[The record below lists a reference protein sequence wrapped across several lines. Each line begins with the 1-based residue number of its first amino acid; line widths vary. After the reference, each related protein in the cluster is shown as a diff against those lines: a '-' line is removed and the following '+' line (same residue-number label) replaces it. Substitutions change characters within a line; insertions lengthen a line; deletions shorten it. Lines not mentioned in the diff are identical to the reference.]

1 MNIRGQTGLPN
12 AKQAQIE
19 SFILQQK
26 LDVLHLQEINICDES
41 FSNSNVLSSS
51 YNIISN
57 NSPTKY
63 GTASIIR
70 SDFIPENIQLDSNG
84 RAIIFNIGQI
94 TLANLYLPSGT
105 DAMSRS
111 SREQYFS
118 ETIPQLLLNRMESGC
133 IGGDMNCIINKMDS
147 THHPAS
153 KMSPSLSRMIKTF
166 DMVDSFRVLHPSSKI
181 FSHHYHTTQL
191 GTGGTRIDR
200 SYSWGEIR
208 ALEAKYVPVAF
219 SDHMAY
225 VVTFALPAPYAR
237 IFSPRSRPLFKIR
250 PEVISDPVFQE
261 WLADSMADWKEVKD
275 LGIGVLQWWEILV
288 KPGVK
293 KLAIQR
299 SKQLNKEKRGE
310 LNLLLLRQAYL
321 ARKLQAG
328 ALEQYTELR
337 CVQVEIEA
345 WYQKESEKI
354 LLQSRSD
361 EVSMNEKVRIY
372 HHDLHKKHLKR
383 SSILKLQT
391 EAGLVEGHEECAAYL
406 ESQVAE
412 LLAHPA
418 LFDQAA
424 RDVLLG
430 EVDKVFTAKDNQ
442 KFLSLPTLSDVR
454 KRVSASNLLAA
465 PGTDGIPSL
474 LYSKCWDVMGS
485 ALTEVV
491 QEIHK
496 GGSPTL
502 SMQTAL

>member
-1 MNIRGQTGLPN
+1 M
-12 AKQAQIE
+12 
-19 SFILQQK
+19 
-26 LDVLHLQEINICDES
+26 
-41 FSNSNVLSSS
+41 
-51 YNIISN
+51 
-57 NSPTKY
+57 
-63 GTASIIR
+63 
-70 SDFIPENIQLDSNG
+70 
-84 RAIIFNIGQI
+84 
-94 TLANLYLPSGT
+94 
-105 DAMSRS
+105 
-111 SREQYFS
+111 
-118 ETIPQLLLNRMESGC
+118 
-133 IGGDMNCIINKMDS
+133 
-147 THHPAS
+147 
-153 KMSPSLSRMIKTF
+153 
-166 DMVDSFRVLHPSSKI
+166 
-181 FSHHYHTTQL
+181 
-191 GTGGTRIDR
+191 
-200 SYSWGEIR
+200 
-208 ALEAKYVPVAF
+208 
-219 SDHMAY
+219 
-225 VVTFALPAPYAR
+225 
-237 IFSPRSRPLFKIR
+237 
-250 PEVISDPVFQE
+250 
-261 WLADSMADWKEVKD
+261 
-275 LGIGVLQWWEILV
+275 
-288 KPGVK
+288 
-293 KLAIQR
+293 
-299 SKQLNKEKRGE
+299 
-310 LNLLLLRQAYL
+310 
-321 ARKLQAG
+321 
-328 ALEQYTELR
+328 
-337 CVQVEIEA
+337 EIEA

-391 EAGLVEGHEECAAYL
+391 EAGLVEGHEQCAAYL